1 MIGLTSKDPT
11 DQKAKLISS
20 GTFRPEARPNHGSG
34 HGTCQGCG
42 AGPIG
47 TTPPPTISNKKN
59 GRALSNTGLARQR
72 GQAEPVKIRDTWSVF
87 SQLEGTTCAGAL
99 PLFSQ
104 WTDDSSFTPEH
115 SHFSPQSQIQQL
127 QSTPEESPSVHSHVQ
142 QRRWV
147 SISHPLTSYR
157 QNSISARMVDKCIRL
172 DSIPSIPRQRQRIC
186 SRTVLRATG

>member
-1 MIGLTSKDPT
+1 M
-11 DQKAKLISS
+11 ISS
-20 GTFRPEARPNHGSG
+20 GTFRPEARPNHVCLFSSLSHHDTLSTDSDSQGSG

-42 AGPIG
+42 AGLIG

-87 SQLEGTTCAGAL
+87 NQLEGTTCAGAL
-99 PLFSQ
+99 HLFSQ

-115 SHFSPQSQIQQL
+115 SHFPPQSQIRQL

-142 QRRWV
+142 RRRWCV
-147 SISHPLTSYR
+147 YFS
-157 QNSISARMVDKCIRL
+157 
-172 DSIPSIPRQRQRIC
+172 
-186 SRTVLRATG
+186 